1 MLSGAQVDR
10 HIGIRSYYQ
19 TNINKHLIDFLNIK
33 LKICS
38 KLFVIVAT
46 RGSHVNANVF
56 PGTTEAGRIP
66 YKHSFNCIP
75 FELVAYHCFS
85 ARLCYSLSKAHLF
98 LLAPVDRL
106 YLNCKLEKLGV
117 LILLYLYWA
126 CSSINF
132 KTKPTW
138 LVIFFFQ
145 KYNHAI
151 FWHFLPWQFLFH

>member
-10 HIGIRSYYQ
+10 NIGIRSYFQ
-19 TNINKHLIDFLNIK
+19 TNINKHAIDFLNIK

-38 KLFVIVAT
+38 KLVVIVAT

-66 YKHSFNCIP
+66 YKHAFNCIP
-75 FELVAYHCFS
+75 FELVACHCF
-85 ARLCYSLSKAHLF
+85 YSLCKAHLF

-117 LILLYLYWA
+117 LILLYLY
-126 CSSINF
+126 
-132 KTKPTW
+132 
-138 LVIFFFQ
+138 
-145 KYNHAI
+145 
-151 FWHFLPWQFLFH
+151 